1 MEESE
6 INTQE
11 VEELKITQETKNSIL
26 VLTPTK
32 IDIEKPAYKSVVN
45 LHNALGN
52 TEITNI
58 ALTGPYGSGKSS
70 VLKTLKEVSED
81 YTFLNISL
89 ATLEANEVL
98 SEEKKG
104 LQPEP
109 NCPLEKCK
117 STENKKAD
125 KDISQ
130 LVEYSI
136 LQQIIYKEKPES
148 IPQSRFKRIKHISSD
163 KSHTFAIQFVGV
175 ITSILILIKPDWFV
189 KNHLYKM
196 ITLESLVESLFDIFA
211 VGYIIFA
218 IYSLIKYLT
227 VTLYNNSLNKIN
239 FKNGEIEISE
249 TTSIFNKHLD
259 EIIYFFE
266 VTKYN
271 VIIFEDLDRFKDHN
285 IFLKLRELNTLI
297 NESKSV
303 GKRIVFIYAVR
314 DDIFKDTSRTKFFD
328 YIETIIPVIN
338 PSNACDQ
345 LQIHLKPFVKENEIS
360 TKTYKELGQFIDDM
374 RTLKNIVN
382 EYVQYRSRLDDKLD
396 PKKMLGMIVY
406 KNYYPEDFSA
416 LHNNKGIL
424 NQLIKDK
431 NKYIIDSISKIN
443 EKIKVLKDDLVEVE
457 KKNKINELELRT
469 IYAHKYIDNI
479 DKFVAFIS
487 IDGNEYSIKD
497 MINSD
502 DLFELLRK
510 NQIISYKFFNI
521 NSGRNA
527 INNLNVKFEEI
538 EKLLDKKNSYQ
549 KRLDQIS
556 EGYNLKILTEI
567 EKNESEIENLNSLP
581 LKIIITENE
590 CTEYHKVADEVKNR
604 LIDFL
609 LQQGYIEE
617 DYYKYISYF
626 YTGSLTPLDKDF
638 LLDLMRRKKYEY
650 NYPLQNIEGLI
661 NEIAPQYYKTEAIL
675 NVELINYIAE
685 NSSKH
690 KQKIKWITDV
700 IIKRKTIDFTRLLYS
715 PKSSVYLDNFYNILF
730 TKWESFWIDV
740 QSKVTN
746 EEEVKTLSEIYLLF
760 RPKVE
765 TRQDNEQFKS
775 YLENNYA
782 IVYHTCDKFNSL
794 DAINTTKILGCKFKA
809 IYSVGV
815 LDLAFPKVVEYNLYE
830 ISNENIKEVIQ
841 YESNNDTIAY
851 YHTATYTTI
860 LETCKKS
867 TISYINTELEKCLN
881 SIFPSTSIFEEEK
894 ALIAL
899 LSLDLNQFNQE
910 VRDKYLFKQV
920 NKINNINSINIDF
933 WDSALIF
940 NIINPSWE
948 NISSYFVSVDYILNS
963 ELNDFVEENIDIL
976 QDTYVPTE
984 IDPELTTKMF
994 VEFICTNKLSF
1005 KTYKLLTPL
1014 FLRRFHKFDSNG
1026 LDIER
1031 LLFLIQNMKI
1041 DYNAENYNVL
1051 EVNYSSDI
1059 LFEFIKINKKDFLI
1073 DIGNYSLNED
1083 MIVKIIDST
1092 SFNFREK
1099 QIIINNNI
1107 LVSSITKKESA
1118 DILLKFCIDYDKA
1131 DVSHKCLVK
1140 ILSLCSRNNKRI
1152 KFATK
1157 ILDKYDWT
1165 EVNII
1170 EVLETLGEKYKELT
1184 KKGPR
1189 PRFENTIENEEFF
1202 TKLEQKE
1209 YISSKKYMPLINMLK
1224 IITWPK

>member
-6 INTQE
+6 NNTQNVE
-11 VEELKITQETKNSIL
+11 VLEKNKETKNSIL

-32 IDIEKPAYKSVVN
+32 IDITEPAYKSVVN
-45 LHNALGN
+45 LKNALGD

-70 VLKTLKEVSED
+70 VLKTLKELTTD

-89 ATLEANEVL
+89 ATLEANDVL
-98 SEEKKG
+98 ATEKKNTD
-104 LQPEP
+104 PDP

-117 STENKKAD
+117 ANENKKAD

-136 LQQIIYKEKPES
+136 LQQIIYKEKPDS
-148 IPQSRFKRIKHISSD
+148 IPQSRFKRIKHIPEN
-163 KSHTFAIQFVGV
+163 KSHKFAWQFIGLIISVF
-175 ITSILILIKPDWFV
+175 ILIKPDWFV
-189 KNHLYKM
+189 NNHLYKM
-196 ITLESLVESLFDIFA
+196 ATLDKLVESLYEVFSL
-211 VGYIIFA
+211 GYIVFI
-218 IYSLIKYLT
+218 IYSIIKYLT

-271 VIIFEDLDRFKDHN
+271 VIVFEDLDRFKDHN
-285 IFLKLRELNTLI
+285 IFLKLRELNTLL
-297 NESKSV
+297 NESNSV
-303 GKRIVFIYAVR
+303 DKRVVFIYAVR

-360 TKTYKELGQFIDDM
+360 NKTYRELGQFIDDM

-382 EYVQYRSRLDDKLD
+382 EFLQYRSRLDDKLV

-416 LHNNKGIL
+416 LHNNMGIL

-431 NKYIIDSISKIN
+431 NKYIIDSVSKIN
-443 EKIKVLKDDLVEVE
+443 EKIKILKDNLIEVE

-469 IYAHKYIDNI
+469 IYAHKYIENI

-487 IDGNEYSIKD
+487 VDGNEYSIKD
-497 MINSD
+497 MINSA
-502 DLFELLRK
+502 DLFELLTK

-538 EKLLDKKNSYQ
+538 EKLIDNKNSYQ
-549 KRLDQIS
+549 KRLDQIN
-556 EGYNLKILTEI
+556 EGYNIKILNEI
-567 EKNESEIENLNSLP
+567 EEKESEIENLNSLP

-590 CTEYHKVADEVKNR
+590 CTEYHKVADEAKNR

-626 YTGSLTPLDKDF
+626 YTGSLTPSDKDF

-675 NVELINYIAE
+675 NVALINYIAE
-685 NSSKH
+685 NSSNH

-700 IIKRKTIDFTRLLYS
+700 IIKRKNIEFTRLIYS
-715 PKSSVYLDNFYNILF
+715 TKASVYLFDFYNSLF
-730 TKWESFWIDV
+730 SKWEDFWLDV
-740 QSKVTN
+740 QYKVSN
-746 EEEVKTLSEIYLLF
+746 DDEIKLLAEIYLLF
-760 RPKVE
+760 RPRVLSRK
-765 TRQDNEQFKS
+765 DDEQFKN

-782 IVYHTCDKFNSL
+782 IVYHTCEKYNSL
-794 DAINTTKILGCKFKA
+794 DVINIAKILGCKFKT
-809 IYSVGV
+809 IYSVGL
-815 LDLAFPKVVEYNLYE
+815 LDIAFPKVVEFNLYE
-830 ISNENIKEVIQ
+830 INDENIKEIIKFEGKEDAIINYQ
-841 YESNNDTIAY
+841 
-851 YHTATYTTI
+851 TASYTTI
-860 LETCKKS
+860 LANCKNS
-867 TISYINTELEKCLN
+867 TIEYINTELEKCLN
-881 SIFPSTSIFEEEK
+881 SIFPSTSVYESEK
-894 ALIAL
+894 TLITL

-910 VRDKYLFKQV
+910 ARNNYLRKQV
-920 NKINNINSINIDF
+920 NKINNINSIIKDF
-933 WDSALIF
+933 WNSALLF

-948 NISSYFVSVDYILNS
+948 NISSYFVSVDYTINS
-963 ELNDFVEENIDIL
+963 ELNDFIEENINIL
-976 QDTYVPTE
+976 QDTFVPTE
-984 IDPELTTKMF
+984 IDPELINKMF

-1014 FLRRFHKFDSNG
+1014 FLRRFHKFDFNG
-1026 LDIER
+1026 LDVER
-1031 LLFLIQNMKI
+1031 ILFLIQNMKI

-1051 EVNYSSDI
+1051 EVNYSSNV
-1059 LFEFIKINKKDFLI
+1059 LFEFIKVHKKDFLKEI
-1073 DIGNYSLNED
+1073 TKYSLDEN
-1083 MIVKIIDST
+1083 MIVKIIDSN
-1092 SFNFREK
+1092 SFKNEEK
-1099 QIIINNNI
+1099 QKILDNN
-1107 LVSSITKKESA
+1107 LVDTLITKKETGN
-1118 DILLKFCIDYDKA
+1118 ILLKYCLGNSKA
-1131 DVSHKCLVK
+1131 DISQQSMVK
-1140 ILSLCSRNNKRI
+1140 ILSLSTENRI

-1157 ILDKYDWT
+1157 ILDKYSWS
-1165 EVNII
+1165 EINII
-1170 EVLETLGEKYKELT
+1170 EVLETLGGKYKELT
-1184 KKGPR
+1184 KKGAR
-1189 PRFENTIENEEFF
+1189 RSFENTIENDEFLYKLLEIEF
-1202 TKLEQKE
+1202 LSTINTKE
-1209 YISSKKYMPLINMLK
+1209 NK
-1224 IITWPK
+1224 IMVSRRYL